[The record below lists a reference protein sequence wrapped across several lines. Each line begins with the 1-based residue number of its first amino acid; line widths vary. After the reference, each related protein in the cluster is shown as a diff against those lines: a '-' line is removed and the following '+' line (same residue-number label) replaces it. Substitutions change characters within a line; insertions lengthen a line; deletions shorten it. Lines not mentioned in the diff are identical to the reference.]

1 MGLFSAE
8 EIPTI
13 TKFLGRQD
21 VEYQGASKGGEDEES
36 TATRWCKPVGA
47 VCYHVENG
55 WYSDIKSHLTYRSL
69 AIVTAQV

>member
-1 MGLFSAE
+1 MGLLSAE

-55 WYSDIKSHLTYRSL
+55 
-69 AIVTAQV
+69 